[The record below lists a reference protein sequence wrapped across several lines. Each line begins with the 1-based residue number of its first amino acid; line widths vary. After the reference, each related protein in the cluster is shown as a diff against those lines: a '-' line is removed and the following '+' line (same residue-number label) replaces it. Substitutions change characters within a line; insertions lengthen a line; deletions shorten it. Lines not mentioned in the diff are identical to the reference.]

1 MRTKRFLKQQSRE
14 NMQLIDWD
22 AFQRVD
28 IRVVTIVAAEKFP
41 EARRPAYKLR
51 VDFGAKLGVKKSSA
65 QISIYIR
72 DRI

>member
-28 IRVVTIVAAEKFP
+28 IRVGTIVAAEKFP
-41 EARRPAYKLR
+41 EARRPA
-51 VDFGAKLGVKKSSA
+51 
-65 QISIYIR
+65 
-72 DRI
+72 

>member
-1 MRTKRFLKQQSRE
+1 
-14 NMQLIDWD
+14 MQLIDWD

-28 IRVVTIVAAEKFP
+28 IRVGTIVAAEKFP

-51 VDFGAKLGVKKSSA
+51 VDFGAEIGVKNLA
-65 QISIYIR
+65 HRLPIYIR